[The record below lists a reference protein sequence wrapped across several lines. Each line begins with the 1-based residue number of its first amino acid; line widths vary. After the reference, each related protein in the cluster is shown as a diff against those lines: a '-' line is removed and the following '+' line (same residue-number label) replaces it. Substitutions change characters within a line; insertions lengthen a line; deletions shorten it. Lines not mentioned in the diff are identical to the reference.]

1 MCVNH
6 NIINRKNLR
15 EEICVY
21 ILRYMAFLYR
31 TCKPHSR
38 CILCIEMLKSWAYI
52 FFMIHNS
59 FLLFSLLCAA
69 TYTKHMAKTKYYAKA
84 M

>member
-59 FLLFSLLCAA
+59 FLRFSLLCAA